1 MSKVTI
7 IGAGNVGATCANI
20 LAVNEVADKVVLLDV
35 KEGISEGKALD
46 IMQASTL
53 LGFNST
59 VTGSSND
66 YTLTADS
73 DVVVITSGIP
83 RKPGM
88 TREELIGVN
97 AKIVNSVVENVLK
110 YSPDAILVMISNPM
124 DTMTYLTLKS
134 TGLPKIE

>member
-1 MSKVTI
+1 MSKVTV
-7 IGAGNVGATCANI
+7 IGAGNVGSTCASV
-20 LAVNEVADKVVLLDV
+20 LAVNEVADKIVLLDV

-59 VTGSSND
+59 LIGSSND

-73 DVVVITSGIP
+73 DVAVITSGIP

-97 AKIVNSVVENVLK
+97 ANIVNSVVENVLK
-110 YSPDAILVMISNPM
+110 YSPDAVLVIISNPM
-124 DTMTYLTLKS
+124 DTMTHLTLK
-134 TGLPKIE
+134 KYRFA